1 MNRKITTLLIGGL
14 LLASCAMEDV
24 TETVTGNEEAVPVTA
39 TIGTETKTHLGPK
52 EDNIYK
58 VLWSQWD
65 NIAIRTDGA
74 ESQAVYTAL
83 EGGDVTAVFIPEDPT
98 KGLKMS
104 NGAIAVYPAENAEI
118 VSTKEVYITIPAEQ
132 VYAEGSFA
140 EEAMPMVSNITAI
153 PEFRFFN
160 AAGALKLMVSTNKEN
175 FKVKSVTVATSE
187 GFISG
192 KCRYDVNKKEYVAGT
207 AADENKVVL
216 DCGNGVAVG
225 RNATAFYIVV
235 PHREY
240 EDLCISIQSTDGRE
254 QKFNLKEGKK
264 LAVGRSSILSIPLTA
279 DEMAEPARASIDIAW
294 SYKYG
299 DTWKHDNGISTAM
312 EFKVSG
318 IDDITKLKDADG
330 KLFSPLTSTIKLK
343 ATATDS
349 KGKTYDATAIITS
362 LSKNDVRLTG
372 GNIPFAKGEV
382 LNYQFTAKLYD
393 DEPVE
398 YTIKFDINTGA
409 MPEDKTI
416 TLDDLMIDGRMSS
429 TMYGEIKPFAATL
442 AVDKDFYPEALDE
455 DESEAFIKEFF
466 KQTSYTAG
474 TLVAEVNGKPVSGP
488 GFRFAYDSE
497 EEIETSYISIPAGI
511 AEYDDKVVM
520 LKTMNIFGVNYS
532 YLVTAKI
539 SRLGF
544 SIERNPV
551 WVNPDNTVNLE
562 GTVKIP
568 NFIKGTGTTDGADYQ
583 LSAIDLRDYVIVN
596 GENEKDIYYNELSL
610 LYKVTTVKYDEYG
623 KVEKSGDD
631 FATLNTHKTYT
642 TDDPHAM
649 TNLLTWNTA
658 DEDAIYRNS
667 LDVEIEL
674 VATGD
679 TTVSYGSIDLTLVVP
694 ELVRFSKVKP
704 DKTKKQGAYS
714 VWEDGE
720 WSYVN
725 VVSALSAFDAA
736 TSAELYNKYAYDITE
751 FWMGYEYSDTGKIY
765 YTRPDEDDSFR
776 VYGQTDLE
784 IDTEHITAVMETSG
798 VEVPAMFYDVNP
810 ETGEVKLLNNSGG
823 ITDNVIV
830 KIPVSFKHNYCGETH
845 TQIAE
850 VKFYKN

>member
-1 MNRKITTLLIGGL
+1 MLIGGL

-39 TIGTETKTHLGPK
+39 TIGAETKTHLGPK

-98 KGLKMS
+98 KGLKLS

-160 AAGALKLMVSTNKEN
+160 AAGALKLMVSTNKES

-225 RNATAFYIVV
+225 KNATAFYIVV

-279 DEMAEPARASIDIAW
+279 DEMAEPARASIGIAW

-299 DTWKHDNGISTAM
+299 NTWKHDNNIATAM
-312 EFKVSG
+312 EFEVSG
-318 IDDITKLKDADG
+318 IDDITKLKDVNG
-330 KLFSPLTSTIKLK
+330 KLFAPLTSTLTLK

-349 KGKTYDATAIITS
+349 KGKTYDATAIVTS
-362 LSKNDVRLTG
+362 LSKRAVRLTG
-372 GNIPFAKGEV
+372 GNIPFAKGEA

-409 MPEDKTI
+409 MPEDKII
-416 TLDDLMIDGRMSS
+416 TLDDVMIDGRMSS

-442 AVDKDFYPEALDE
+442 AVDKEFYPEAWDE
-455 DESEAFIKEFF
+455 EESEAFITEFF
-466 KQTSYTAG
+466 KLTSVNTG
-474 TLVAEVNGKPVSGP
+474 NIIAEVNGKPVSGP
-488 GFRFAYDSE
+488 ELWFAYDDE
-497 EEIETSYISIPAGI
+497 EEVETSYLSIPAGI
-511 AEYDDKVVM
+511 AGYGDQVAMMRTVD
-520 LKTMNIFGVNYS
+520 IFGVRYS

-539 SRLGF
+539 GCLGF
-544 SIERNPV
+544 SLERNSL
-551 WVNPDNTVNLE
+551 WVNPDNTVKLV
-562 GTVKIP
+562 GTVNIP
-568 NFIKGTGTTDGADYQ
+568 EFVKGSGTTDGADYK

-596 GENEKDIYYNELSL
+596 GENEKDLLYNELSL
-610 LYKVTTVKYDEYG
+610 LYKVTTVKYDKYG
-623 KVEKSGDD
+623 NIEKSGDD
-631 FATLNTHKTYT
+631 FATLTTHKTFT
-642 TDDPHAM
+642 TDDPQEM
-649 TNLLTWNTA
+649 TNLLTWNTD
-658 DEDAIYRNS
+658 DEDALYRNS
-667 LDVEIEL
+667 LDVTIDL

-694 ELVRFSKVKP
+694 ELINFTKVIP
-704 DKTKKQGAYS
+704 DKAKKQGAYS
-714 VWEDGE
+714 VWNNGE

-725 VVSALSAFDAA
+725 VASALSAFDAA

-751 FWMGYEYSDTGKIY
+751 FWMGYEYDAADKKYSTRSDK
-765 YTRPDEDDSFR
+765 DDSFR
-776 VYGQTDLE
+776 VYGQTDLV
-784 IDTEHITAVMETSG
+784 IDTEHITAVLEKSG
-798 VEVPAMFYDVNP
+798 IEVPAQSYYVNP
-810 ETGEVKLLNNSGG
+810 ETGEVQMSSNSGG
-823 ITDNVIV
+823 LTDNVIV
-830 KIPVSFKHNYCGETH
+830 KIPVSFKHNYCDETH

-850 VKFYKN
+850 VKFYMD

>member
-39 TIGTETKTHLGPK
+39 TIGAETKTHLGPK

-98 KGLKMS
+98 KGLKLS

-160 AAGALKLMVSTNKEN
+160 AAGALKLMVSTNKES

-225 RNATAFYIVV
+225 KNATAFYIVV

-279 DEMAEPARASIDIAW
+279 DEMAEPARASIGIAW

-299 DTWKHDNGISTAM
+299 NTWKHDNNIATAM
-312 EFKVSG
+312 EFEVSG
-318 IDDITKLKDADG
+318 IDDITKLKDVNG
-330 KLFSPLTSTIKLK
+330 KLFAPLTSTLTLK

-349 KGKTYDATAIITS
+349 KGKTYDATAIVTS
-362 LSKNDVRLTG
+362 LSKRAVRLTG
-372 GNIPFAKGEV
+372 GNIPFAKGEA

-409 MPEDKTI
+409 MPEDKII
-416 TLDDLMIDGRMSS
+416 TLDDVMIDGRMSS

-442 AVDKDFYPEALDE
+442 AVDKEFYPEAWDE
-455 DESEAFIKEFF
+455 EESEAFITEFF
-466 KQTSYTAG
+466 KLTSVNTG
-474 TLVAEVNGKPVSGP
+474 NIIAEVNGKPVSGP
-488 GFRFAYDSE
+488 ELWFAYDDE
-497 EEIETSYISIPAGI
+497 EEVETSYLSIPAGI
-511 AEYDDKVVM
+511 AGYGDQVAMMRTVD
-520 LKTMNIFGVNYS
+520 IFGVRYS

-539 SRLGF
+539 GCLGF
-544 SIERNPV
+544 SLERNSL
-551 WVNPDNTVNLE
+551 WVNPDNTVKLV
-562 GTVKIP
+562 GTVNIP
-568 NFIKGTGTTDGADYQ
+568 EFVKGSGTTDGADYK

-596 GENEKDIYYNELSL
+596 GENEKDLLYNELSL
-610 LYKVTTVKYDEYG
+610 LYKVTTVKYDKYG
-623 KVEKSGDD
+623 NIEKSGDD
-631 FATLNTHKTYT
+631 FATLTTHKTFT
-642 TDDPHAM
+642 TDDPQEM
-649 TNLLTWNTA
+649 TNLLTWNTD
-658 DEDAIYRNS
+658 DEDALYRNS
-667 LDVEIEL
+667 LDVTIDL

-694 ELVRFSKVKP
+694 ELINFTKVIP
-704 DKTKKQGAYS
+704 DKAKKQGAYS
-714 VWEDGE
+714 VWNNGE

-725 VVSALSAFDAA
+725 VASALSAFDAA

-751 FWMGYEYSDTGKIY
+751 FWMGYEYDAADKKYSTRSDK
-765 YTRPDEDDSFR
+765 DDSFR
-776 VYGQTDLE
+776 VYGQTDLV
-784 IDTEHITAVMETSG
+784 IDTEHITAVLEKSG
-798 VEVPAMFYDVNP
+798 IEVPAQSYYVNP
-810 ETGEVKLLNNSGG
+810 ETGEVQMSSNSGG
-823 ITDNVIV
+823 LTDNVIV
-830 KIPVSFKHNYCGETH
+830 KIPVSFKHNYCDETH

-850 VKFYKN
+850 VKFYMD

>member
-39 TIGTETKTHLGPK
+39 TIGAETKTHLGHK

-98 KGLKMS
+98 KGLKLS

-225 RNATAFYIVV
+225 KNATAFYIVV

-299 DTWKHDNGISTAM
+299 DTWKHDNNIATAM
-312 EFKVSG
+312 EFEVSG
-318 IDDITKLKDADG
+318 IDDITKLKDANG
-330 KLFSPLTSTIKLK
+330 KLFAPLTSTLTLK

-349 KGKTYDATAIITS
+349 KGKTYDATAIVTS
-362 LSKNDVRLTG
+362 LSKRAVRLTG
-372 GNIPFAKGEV
+372 GNIPFAKGEA

-409 MPEDKTI
+409 MPEDKII
-416 TLDDLMIDGRMSS
+416 TLDDVMIDGRMSS

-455 DESEAFIKEFF
+455 EESEAFITEFF
-466 KQTSYTAG
+466 KLTSVNTG
-474 TLVAEVNGKPVSGP
+474 NIIAEVNGKPVSGP
-488 GFRFAYDSE
+488 GLWFAYDDE
-497 EEIETSYISIPAGI
+497 EEVETSYLSIPAGI
-511 AEYDDKVVM
+511 AGYGDQVAMMRTVD
-520 LKTMNIFGVNYS
+520 IFGVRYS

-539 SRLGF
+539 GCLGF
-544 SIERNPV
+544 SLERNSL
-551 WVNPDNTVNLE
+551 WVNPDNTVKLV
-562 GTVKIP
+562 GTVNIP
-568 NFIKGTGTTDGADYQ
+568 EFVKGSGTTDGADHK

-596 GENEKDIYYNELSL
+596 GENEKDLLYNELSL
-610 LYKVTTVKYDEYG
+610 LYKVTTVKYDKYG
-623 KVEKSGDD
+623 NIEKSGDD
-631 FATLNTHKTYT
+631 FATLTTHKTFT
-642 TDDPHAM
+642 TDDPQEM
-649 TNLLTWNTA
+649 TNLLTWNTD
-658 DEDAIYRNS
+658 DEDALYRNS
-667 LDVEIEL
+667 LDVTIDL

-694 ELVRFSKVKP
+694 ELINFTKVTP
-704 DKTKKQGAYS
+704 DKAKKQGAYS
-714 VWEDGE
+714 VWNNGE

-725 VVSALSAFDAA
+725 VASALSAFDAA

-751 FWMGYEYSDTGKIY
+751 FWMGYEYDAADKKYFTRSDK
-765 YTRPDEDDSFR
+765 DDSFR

-784 IDTEHITAVMETSG
+784 IDTEHITAVLEKSG
-798 VEVPAMFYDVNP
+798 IEVPAQSYYVNP
-810 ETGEVKLLNNSGG
+810 ETGEVKMSSNSGG
-823 ITDNVIV
+823 LTDNVIV

-850 VKFYKN
+850 VKFYMD

>member
-39 TIGTETKTHLGPK
+39 TIGAETKTHLGPK

-83 EGGDVTAVFIPEDPT
+83 EGGEVTAVFIPEDPT
-98 KGLKMS
+98 KGLKLS

-225 RNATAFYIVV
+225 KNATAFYIVV

-299 DTWKHDNGISTAM
+299 DTWKHDNNIATAM
-312 EFKVSG
+312 EFEVSG
-318 IDDITKLKDADG
+318 IDDITKLKDANG
-330 KLFSPLTSTIKLK
+330 KLFAPLTSTLTLK

-349 KGKTYDATAIITS
+349 KGKTYDATAIVTS
-362 LSKNDVRLTG
+362 LSKRAVRLTG
-372 GNIPFAKGEV
+372 GNIPFAKGEA

-409 MPEDKTI
+409 MPEDKII
-416 TLDDLMIDGRMSS
+416 TLDDVMIDGRMSS

-442 AVDKDFYPEALDE
+442 AVDKEFYPEAWDE
-455 DESEAFIKEFF
+455 EESEAFITEFF
-466 KQTSYTAG
+466 KLTSVNIG
-474 TLVAEVNGKPVSGP
+474 NLRAEVNGLPVSGV
-488 GFRFAYDSE
+488 GFNFAYDSE
-497 EEIETSYISIPAGI
+497 EEVETSYLTIPAGI
-511 AEYDDKVVM
+511 AEFDDEVM
-520 LKTMNIFGVNYS
+520 MLQTIDIFGVKYS
-532 YLVTAKI
+532 YFVTAKI
-539 SRLGF
+539 GCLGF
-544 SIERNPV
+544 SIERNSLL
-551 WVNPDNTVNLE
+551 VNPDNTVNLG

-568 NFIKGTGTTDGADYQ
+568 TFVKGRGTTDGVDYQ

-596 GENEKDIYYNELSL
+596 GENEKDLLYNELSL
-610 LYKVTTVKYDEYG
+610 LYRVTTVKYDENG
-623 KVEKSGDD
+623 QIEKSGDD
-631 FATLNTHKTYT
+631 FATLQSYKTYT
-642 TDDPHAM
+642 TEDPYAM

-658 DEDAIYRNS
+658 DEDAAYRNT

-694 ELVRFSKVKP
+694 ELINFTKVTP
-704 DKTKKQGAYS
+704 DKAKKQGAYS
-714 VWEDGE
+714 VWNNGE

-725 VVSALSAFDAA
+725 VASALSAFDAA

-751 FWMGYEYSDTGKIY
+751 FWMGYEYDAADKKYS
-765 YTRPDEDDSFR
+765 TRLDKDDSFR
-776 VYGQTDLE
+776 VYGQTDLV
-784 IDTEHITAVMETSG
+784 IDTEHITAVLEKSG
-798 VEVPAMFYDVNP
+798 IEVPAQSYYVNP
-810 ETGEVKLLNNSGG
+810 ETGEVQMSSNSGG
-823 ITDNVIV
+823 LTDNVIV

-850 VKFYKN
+850 VKFYMD

>member
-1 MNRKITTLLIGGL
+1 MLIGGL

-24 TETVTGNEEAVPVTA
+24 IETVTGNEEAVPVTA

-98 KGLKMS
+98 KGLKLS

-160 AAGALKLMVSTNKEN
+160 AAGALKLMVSTNKES

-192 KCRYDVNKKEYVAGT
+192 KCRYDVNKKEYVAST

-279 DEMAEPARASIDIAW
+279 DKMAEPARASIDIAW

-299 DTWKHDNGISTAM
+299 DTWKHDNNIATAM
-312 EFKVSG
+312 EFEVSG
-318 IDDITKLKDADG
+318 IDDITKLKDASG
-330 KLFSPLTSTIKLK
+330 KLFAPLTSTLTLK

-349 KGKTYDATAIITS
+349 KGKTYDATAIVTS
-362 LSKNDVRLTG
+362 LSKRAVRLTG
-372 GNIPFAKGEV
+372 GNIPFAKGEA

-409 MPEDKTI
+409 MPEDKII
-416 TLDDLMIDGRMSS
+416 TLDDVMIDGRMSS

-442 AVDKDFYPEALDE
+442 AVDKEFYPEAWDE

-466 KQTSYTAG
+466 KLTSVNTG
-474 TLVAEVNGKPVSGP
+474 NIITEVNGKPVSGP
-488 GFRFAYDSE
+488 GLWFAYDDE
-497 EEIETSYISIPAGI
+497 EEVETSYLSIPAGI
-511 AEYDDKVVM
+511 AGYGDQVAMMRTVD
-520 LKTMNIFGVNYS
+520 IFGVRYS

-539 SRLGF
+539 GCLGF
-544 SIERNPV
+544 SLERNSL
-551 WVNPDNTVNLE
+551 WVNPDNTVKLV
-562 GTVKIP
+562 GTVNIP
-568 NFIKGTGTTDGADYQ
+568 EFVKGSGTTDGADYK
-583 LSAIDLRDYVIVN
+583 LSAIDLRDYIIVN
-596 GENEKDIYYNELSL
+596 GENEKDLLYNELSL
-610 LYKVTTVKYDEYG
+610 LYKVTTVKYDKYG
-623 KVEKSGDD
+623 NIEKSGDD
-631 FATLNTHKTYT
+631 FATLTTHKTFT
-642 TDDPHAM
+642 TDDPQEM
-649 TNLLTWNTA
+649 TNLLTWNTD
-658 DEDAIYRNS
+658 DEDALYRNS
-667 LDVEIEL
+667 LDVTIDL

-694 ELVRFSKVKP
+694 ELINFTKVTP
-704 DKTKKQGAYS
+704 DKAKKQGAYS
-714 VWEDGE
+714 VWNNGE

-725 VVSALSAFDAA
+725 VASALSAFDAA

-751 FWMGYEYSDTGKIY
+751 FWMGYEYDAADKKYSTRSDK
-765 YTRPDEDDSFR
+765 DDSFR
-776 VYGQTDLE
+776 VYGQTDLV
-784 IDTEHITAVMETSG
+784 IDTEHITAVLEKSG
-798 VEVPAMFYDVNP
+798 IEVPAQSYYVNP
-810 ETGEVKLLNNSGG
+810 ETGEVQMSSNSGG
-823 ITDNVIV
+823 LTDNVIV

-850 VKFYKN
+850 VKFYMD